1 MNGYILF
8 CRQNCILK
16 NTQDILTSPLNL
28 INELYRILL
37 FPWKVDFRIFFYE
50 IRISLQI
57 LSGTL
62 FSVQN
67 NRWILIKRKI
77 AEKVN
82 DSDFTEIDLIVPPW
96 ANVFVQTGRHYR

>member
-1 MNGYILF
+1 MEDRFQI
-8 CRQNCILK
+8 I
-16 NTQDILTSPLNL
+16 
-28 INELYRILL
+28 
-37 FPWKVDFRIFFYE
+37 FYE

-57 LSGTL
+57 LFGTL

-67 NRWILIKRKI
+67 DRWILTKQKI

-96 ANVFVQTGRHYR
+96 ANMFVQTGRHYR

>member
-1 MNGYILF
+1 MEGRF
-8 CRQNCILK
+8 QN
-16 NTQDILTSPLNL
+16 
-28 INELYRILL
+28 
-37 FPWKVDFRIFFYE
+37 FFYE

-67 NRWILIKRKI
+67 NRWILMKGKI

-82 DSDFTEIDLIVPPW
+82 DSDFTDIDLIVPPW
-96 ANVFVQTGRHYR
+96 ANVFVQTDRLYRHTLKIMIR

>member
-1 MNGYILF
+1 MWLFANGRHRRGRWRNTKGIL
-8 CRQNCILK
+8 N
-16 NTQDILTSPLNL
+16 SPSNL

-82 DSDFTEIDLIVPPW
+82 DSDFTEIDLIVPP
-96 ANVFVQTGRHYR
+96 F

>member
-1 MNGYILF
+1 MEGSF
-8 CRQNCILK
+8 QN
-16 NTQDILTSPLNL
+16 
-28 INELYRILL
+28 LL
-37 FPWKVDFRIFFYE
+37 YE
-50 IRISLQI
+50 ILISLQI

-67 NRWILIKRKI
+67 ERWILIKQKF

-96 ANVFVQTGRHYR
+96 ANVFVHPSRHYR

>member
-1 MNGYILF
+1 MEGRF
-8 CRQNCILK
+8 QN
-16 NTQDILTSPLNL
+16 
-28 INELYRILL
+28 
-37 FPWKVDFRIFFYE
+37 FFYE

-67 NRWILIKRKI
+67 NRWILIKQKI

-82 DSDFTEIDLIVPPW
+82 NSDFTEIDLIVPPW